1 MTLHVYA
8 QTHEHYETHIVGAR
22 EDLVRLRA
30 AIDMALG
37 NKARHCESSSFAQFF
52 AADGQGYDLIVKVV
66 PASVEANLMLPYAK
80 SIGRSLGMG
89 GELPSL
95 VPTE

>member
-8 QTHEHYETHIVGAR
+8 QTQEHDEAHIIGTR

-30 AIDMALG
+30 A
-37 NKARHCESSSFAQFF
+37 N
-52 AADGQGYDLIVKVV
+52 
-66 PASVEANLMLPYAK
+66 
-80 SIGRSLGMG
+80 SIGRSLGRG

>member
-8 QTHEHYETHIVGAR
+8 QMQEHDEAHIIGTR
-22 EDLVRLRA
+22 EDLVRLRD
-30 AIDMALG
+30 AIEVALG

-52 AADGQGYDLIVKVV
+52 AADGEGYDLVVKVV
-66 PASVEANLMLPYAK
+66 PASVEANLMLPYAE
-80 SIGRSLGMG
+80 SIGRSLGRAEEM
-89 GELPSL
+89 PSL